1 MNIITDYKSRQ
12 LFLSQ
17 SEQKTAAPLLYDTTD
32 QRIQEWP
39 EYPGYS
45 VVAWHSGTRQL
56 VLNSP
61 WIHGSR
67 KLVTNL
73 VVINV
78 DTSEVV
84 YRTGRHMYYNALFN
98 GAGTHL
104 LLEAYN
110 QKPLWV
116 NVLTGDAGAVLPSE
130 IRLANGTYNPEQD
143 VFYFPLEKKK
153 AYLRVDGLDFSSS
166 LVKTP
171 YPDKVNKI
179 NFSNGQY
186 LVLTEGN
193 ILFCCDQQFQ
203 PLWQRNFSE
212 MGDHSGMVAGT
223 DLLVTEDGELLC
235 ISAGSTETNTWG
247 VEYVL
252 YKQTGEV
259 RNIIPGE
266 QGRARVSG
274 GYFGRQVFL
283 YTMKLLDLETGAIA
297 HFLPGFK

>member
-12 LFLSQ
+12 LFFSR
-17 SEQKTAAPLLYDTTD
+17 SEEKTAAPLLYDTTD
-32 QRIQEWP
+32 ERIQEWP

-45 VVAWHSGTRQL
+45 VVAWHAGTRRL

-61 WIHGSR
+61 WIKGSR
-67 KLVTNL
+67 KLVTHL
-73 VVINV
+73 VVINA

-84 YRTGRHMYYNALFN
+84 YSTDRHMYYNALFN
-98 GAGTHL
+98 GGGTHL

-130 IRLANGTYNPEQD
+130 IRLADGTYNPEQD

-153 AYLRVDGLDFSSS
+153 AYLRVDGVDFSSS
-166 LVKTP
+166 QVKTP
-171 YPDKVNKI
+171 YPDKVSKI
-179 NFSNGQY
+179 IFSNGQY

-203 PLWQRNFSE
+203 PLWQRNFSD
-212 MGDHSGMVAGT
+212 MGDHSGRATSV
-223 DLLVTEDGELLC
+223 LVTEDDQLLC
-235 ISAGSTETNTWG
+235 ISASSTETNRWG

-266 QGRARVSG
+266 QGQGRVVG
-274 GYFGRQVFL
+274 GYFDHRVLL
-283 YTMKLLDLETGAIA
+283 YTMKLMDLETGAVA